1 MFNRR
6 NSVEHQ
12 IGRTSFLPLV
22 VRSKNGQKPPI
33 FRGGPVRV
41 KFWNR
46 IKIFIP
52 RDSSPQKPPMHRVS
66 ATFFKNSI
74 LAILTL

>member
-6 NSVEHQ
+6 NSVEHP

-22 VRSKNGQKPPI
+22 VRSKNDQKPPI

-41 KFWNR
+41 KSSNW
-46 IKIFIP
+46 IKFFLP
-52 RDSSPQKPPMHRVS
+52 RDSLSQKPLVYEVS
-66 ATFFKNSI
+66 ASFFKN
-74 LAILTL
+74 